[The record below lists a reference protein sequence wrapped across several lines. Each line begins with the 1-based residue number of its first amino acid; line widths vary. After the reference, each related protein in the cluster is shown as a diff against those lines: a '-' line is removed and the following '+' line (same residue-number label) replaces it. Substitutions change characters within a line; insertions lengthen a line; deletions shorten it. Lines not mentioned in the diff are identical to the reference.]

1 MPKLRKTNQ
10 NPPQKPEETNQTS
23 KITFGKKWY
32 VKNQLATASPTIL
45 IGKAGVT
52 QQCLNEIKKQLD
64 KNKMVKA
71 KLLKTALA
79 GKETKALVMDIAQK
93 TESTL
98 VEIRGHTFMLY
109 KPHKK

>member
-1 MPKLRKTNQ
+1 MPSLT
-10 NPPQKPEETNQTS
+10 P
-23 KITFGKKWY
+23 GKKWF
-32 VKNQLATASPTIL
+32 VKHELATASPTVL

-52 QQCLNEIKKQLD
+52 EQCLNEIKKQLD

-71 KLLKTALA
+71 KFLKTALA
-79 GKETKALVMDIAQK
+79 GNETKQLVNEIALK
-93 TESTL
+93 TESIV

>member
-1 MPKLRKTNQ
+1 MP
-10 NPPQKPEETNQTS
+10 E
-23 KITFGKKWY
+23 ITPGKKWY
-32 VKNQLATASPTIL
+32 VKHELATASPTVL

-52 QQCLNEIKKQLD
+52 EQCLNEIKKQLD

-79 GKETKALVMDIAQK
+79 GAETKQLVNEIALK
-93 TESTL
+93 TESTV

>member
-1 MPKLRKTNQ
+1 MP
-10 NPPQKPEETNQTS
+10 E
-23 KITFGKKWY
+23 ITPGKKWY
-32 VKNQLATASPTIL
+32 VKNQLATASPTVL

-52 QQCLNEIKKQLD
+52 EQCLNEIKKQLD

-71 KLLKTALA
+71 KLLKTALT
-79 GKETKALVMDIAQK
+79 GNETKALVTDIAQK

>member
-1 MPKLRKTNQ
+1 MP
-10 NPPQKPEETNQTS
+10 E
-23 KITFGKKWY
+23 ITPGKKWY
-32 VKNQLATASPTIL
+32 VKNQLATASPTVL

-52 QQCLNEIKKQLD
+52 GQCLSEIRKQLD
-64 KNKMVKA
+64 KSKMVKA

-79 GKETKALVMDIAQK
+79 GNETKALVMDIAQR
-93 TESTL
+93 TESIL

>member
-1 MPKLRKTNQ
+1 MP
-10 NPPQKPEETNQTS
+10 E
-23 KITFGKKWY
+23 ITRGKKWY
-32 VKNQLATASPTIL
+32 VKNQLSTASPTVL

-52 QQCLNEIKKQLD
+52 EQCLNEIKKQLD

-71 KLLKTALA
+71 KFLKTALA
-79 GKETKALVMDIAQK
+79 GNETKQLVMEIAQK
-93 TESTL
+93 TGSVL